1 MPAGRNYPTAKKAI
15 DAAVLLHWWI
25 HLCRERIRSCLMRLQ
40 SNFILKNS
48 PNKNFR
54 VNAILIH
61 WLSTFPTSVESHGL
75 LMDYYCSIQPRPS
88 VRGWKMSL
96 QDCLP
101 QSLNG
106 HQTASAV
113 NVGLPGACMRHER
126 SCKPDSGTY
135 CCWKF
140 HQGTLLPA
148 SPSAQNWVSPQ
159 PPYCAS
165 SPVISIPEKKMLS
178 ISWKLTPRI
187 TSLRTDGKPM
197 FKPQR
202 WRRGLSYY

>member
-1 MPAGRNYPTAKKAI
+1 MPASGNHLTAKKVI
-15 DAAVLLHWWI
+15 DDTVLLHWWI
-25 HLCRERIRSCLMRLQ
+25 NLCRERIQSCLTRQQ

-75 LMDYYCSIQPRPS
+75 LMDYYCSTEPRPS

-96 QDCLP
+96 QYCLL

-106 HQTASAV
+106 HQTASVV
-113 NVGLPGACMRHER
+113 NAGLPGVCMRHER
-126 SCKPDSGTY
+126 SSKSQSGTY

-140 HQGTLLPA
+140 HQSTFLCA
-148 SPSAQNWVSPQ
+148 SSSAQDWVSPQ

-165 SPVISIPEKKMLS
+165 SAIISIPGDKMLS
-178 ISWKLTPRI
+178 ISWKLIPWI
-187 TSLRTDGKPM
+187 TSLHMDGKA
-197 FKPQR
+197 
-202 WRRGLSYY
+202 YV